1 MRRIR
6 LRLGVHSST
15 ARVNL
20 NPNHTI
26 LHILYI
32 LVKHPRRDT

>member
-26 LHILYI
+26 LYI
-32 LVKHPRRDT
+32 PIKHLRRDT